1 MRTAANVLPTSP
13 AELRATIEPFLR
25 VCRRPALIEPGES
38 ILLLDAQHFTLEEQ
52 PPFLT
57 LQAWDDQRNLVRKI
71 RGVKR
76 VERGKLLLSVQRFA
90 GREGELHLIDLA
102 HPRTQEWEKRG
113 SRLIFRERFRRILER
128 EFPGWRVAEVSSEAN
143 LEHSLSP
150 AYPRALLTRGQSAV
164 AAIAAPPDCADFPS
178 LLSFGLIWLDY
189 ARRRDPKRA
198 VEALTFWAPAMVAP
212 QLSFYLPL
220 LHPARARFAMY
231 LYSEED
237 YTVLLDPRNYGN
249 VATQLEPCRD
259 AGEISFSIE
268 HAEAVALSNG
278 SISLRVSGLEFAR
291 CTADRLANGHEAMS
305 LAEARAVAAN
315 LHALRNPRATHGTL
329 VYQQNPEAW
338 LEAMVR
344 SHLATVDAS
353 LVAHPL
359 YGQVPAIAGQNRTV
373 IDLLAVDHSG
383 RLAVLELK
391 AAQDLHLPLQA
402 LDYWLR
408 VKWHLDRGEFSRF
421 GYFPGVHLRNE
432 PPRLLLVAPSLDF
445 HPTTETIL
453 RYLVPQVEVT
463 RIGLSADWRE
473 NPRVMFRL
481 QGAER
486 PHE

>member
-1 MRTAANVLPTSP
+1 MRAAESQVPADP

-25 VCRRPALIEPGES
+25 ACRRPALIEPGEP
-38 ILLLDAQHFTLEEQ
+38 ILLLDPEQFSLEDH
-52 PPFLT
+52 PPYLT
-57 LQAWDDQRNLVRKI
+57 LQAWDDKRNLVRKI

-76 VERGKLLLSVQRFA
+76 VERGKLLLTVQRFA

-113 SRLIFRERFRRILER
+113 SRLVFRERFRRILER
-128 EFPGWRVAEVSSEAN
+128 EFPGWRLAEVSSEAN

-150 AYPRALLTRGQSAV
+150 AYPRSLMTRGSSAI
-164 AAIAAPPDCADFPS
+164 AAIAAPPECTDFPS
-178 LLSFGLIWLDY
+178 MLSFGLIWLDY
-189 ARRRDPKRA
+189 ARRRDPKRTI
-198 VEALTFWAPAMVAP
+198 EALTFWAPSPVAP
-212 QLSFYLPL
+212 QLSFYMPL
-220 LHPARARFAMY
+220 LDSARTRFAMY

-237 YTVLLDPRNYGN
+237 FTVLLDPRNYGN

-259 AGEISFSIE
+259 AGEIPFAIE
-268 HAEAVALSNG
+268 HAEAVALTSG

-291 CTADRLANGHEAMS
+291 CTGSRLGNGAESMS
-305 LAEARAVAAN
+305 VAEARDVAAK
-315 LHALRNPRATHGTL
+315 LHSLRNPRAAHGTL

-338 LEAMVR
+338 LESVVR

-408 VKWHLDRGEFSRF
+408 VKWHLDRGEFSKF
-421 GYFPGVHLRNE
+421 GYFPGTELRKD

-445 HPTTETIL
+445 HPSTETIL
-453 RYLVPQVEVT
+453 RYLVPEVEVT
-463 RIGLSADWRE
+463 RIGLSANWRE

-481 QGAER
+481 QGADR